1 MQNILGCCQTCQ
13 RSCDEA
19 NALIEK
25 KVPEIQ
31 IFSHMYP
38 VLLYNMYDYAV
49 RICIIGIL
57 IHSWLKFEKKFRKAA
72 LFPSQARINVVRKVP
87 NRP

>member
-1 MQNILGCCQTCQ
+1 
-13 RSCDEA
+13 
-19 NALIEK
+19 
-25 KVPEIQ
+25 
-31 IFSHMYP
+31 MYP

-49 RICIIGIL
+49 RICFIGIL
-57 IHSWLKFEKKFRKAA
+57 IHSWLKFEIKFRKAA

>member
-1 MQNILGCCQTCQ
+1 MTSQNYTFFQVLGLSGSDMQNILVLGCCQTCQ

-19 NALIEK
+19 NALIKK

-49 RICIIGIL
+49 
-57 IHSWLKFEKKFRKAA
+57 
-72 LFPSQARINVVRKVP
+72 PSSRYVRV
-87 NRP
+87 